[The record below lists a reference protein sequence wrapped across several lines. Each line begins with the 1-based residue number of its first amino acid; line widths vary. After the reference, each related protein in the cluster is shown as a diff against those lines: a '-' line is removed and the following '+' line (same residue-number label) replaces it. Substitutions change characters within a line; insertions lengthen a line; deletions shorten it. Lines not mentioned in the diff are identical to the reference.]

1 VKNNKNMTEKSTFLT
16 VMIQA
21 VVVGGIKKKRGV
33 RRRGAVL
40 RSWSASPRGGRGVM
54 NRPES
59 PAVANALATMSLV
72 SVLLAFLLGAA
83 LALALVLALVCW
95 YYLPALVPRQ

>member
-1 VKNNKNMTEKSTFLT
+1 MSHFSHRQT
-16 VMIQA
+16 I
-21 VVVGGIKKKRGV
+21 
-33 RRRGAVL
+33 
-40 RSWSASPRGGRGVM
+40 PPVM

-72 SVLLAFLLGAA
+72 SVLLAFMLGVT